1 MCNCINDALHHFRSL
16 EKGHFEEKGTLR
28 RVKAAQLLLFD
39 VICRMLISLNHHLM
53 FWYPRAGANIF
64 DVLYLLWLWLVS
76 KSRWQIENLVVM
88 VNQLV
93 LIHLRQHCLHHRPC
107 QPGNWLEGFYHH
119 IPHHATYLHNPRQAL
134 WTSWSVWPPTTP
146 SSSCWPS
153 SCMPFL
159 NTADTMRWLVYINKK
174 SCSNWKESFFL
185 RTALQWIKPIL
196 VVPRFWR
203 LLLLHYIP

>member
-1 MCNCINDALHHFRSL
+1 MQKFPHTFDGFRRKSCIWQFTGNNIGVQLHKWCTTPFSKPGKGPFWRKRDTKESKGCPTFTFWCHLQDADIS
-16 EKGHFEEKGTLR
+16 EPS
-28 RVKAAQLLLFD
+28 FD
-39 VICRMLISLNHHLM
+39 VLI
-53 FWYPRAGANIF
+53 PAGANIF

-119 IPHHATYLHNPRQAL
+119 IPHHAPYLHNPRQAL

-159 NTADTMRWLVYINKK
+159 NTADTMRWLVYIKK
-174 SCSNWKESFFL
+174 VF
-185 RTALQWIKPIL
+185 
-196 VVPRFWR
+196 
-203 LLLLHYIP
+203 